1 MAMGKSMRETFRSL
15 SAAEFFYRNREIA
28 GFSNPSR
35 ALYQTV
41 RELVENALDACD
53 SHEILPSLY
62 IGIKLVNP
70 QKSFYKVTVS
80 DNGIGIPP
88 HYVPYAFGK
97 VLFGS
102 KYKLRQTRG
111 MFGLGAKM
119 AILYGQLTTGKPV
132 EVETTPLGSRYRYYF
147 KIMVDIKRNEP
158 IILERKMRRLKKKS
172 HGTAISVVVEG
183 DWSRA
188 KNKIYEYIKR
198 TAIAIPYASI
208 TFVPP
213 DSSEATVYKR
223 VTNKMPPPPKEVKPH
238 PHGIDIEMLK
248 MLISVTEASTLKEF
262 LAESFQGVGPITAEK
277 FLRDIGFD
285 PNMSPHSLTAKGI
298 KALTSELKKY
308 NGFKP
313 PRADALSPLGEDLI
327 IAGLKRVLNPE
338 FVTAVTRKPSAYL
351 GHPFIVEVG
360 IAYGGKIPSTE
371 EPQLYRFANKIPLLY
386 DEKACVTW
394 KVVSE
399 VNWKNYN
406 IEFPAP
412 LVIFVHICSTKIPF
426 KGIGKESI
434 ADVSEIEKEI
444 RRALREAARKLRKHV
459 ERKRR
464 EEEAIEKIIAIAKYI
479 PEISKSL
486 AELSRTL
493 KSKGVP
499 PKEIENTLYSLLE
512 VKAHKMGLENINI
525 KQIVKGKRRTMRQP
539 QSKQGGKQ
547 LNLLQFI

>member
-1 MAMGKSMRETFRSL
+1 MAMGRNVRESFRSL

-158 IILERKMRRLKKKS
+158 IILEQKIRRLKKKS
-172 HGTAISVVVEG
+172 HGTTISVVIEG

-188 KNKIYEYIKR
+188 KNKIYEYIRR
-198 TAIAIPYASI
+198 TAIATPYANI

-213 DSSEATVYKR
+213 DSDEAIVYKR

-248 MLISVTEASTLKEF
+248 MLISMTEASTLKE
-262 LAESFQGVGPITAEK
+262 LLVKTFQSVGPITAEK

-285 PNMSPHSLTAKGI
+285 PNMSPQNLTTEGI

-308 NGFKP
+308 KGFKP
-313 PRADALSPLGEDLI
+313 PRADALSPLGEDLV
-327 IAGLKRVLNPE
+327 IAGLRRVLEPE
-338 FVTAVTRKPSAYL
+338 FVAAVTRKPSAYS

-360 IAYGGKIPSTE
+360 IAYGGKIPPTE

-386 DEKACVTW
+386 DEKADVSW
-394 KVVSE
+394 KIVS
-399 VNWKNYN
+399 NTIDWKAYGVD
-406 IEFPAP
+406 FPAP
-412 LVIFVHICSTKIPF
+412 LAVLVHICSTKVPY
-426 KGIGKESI
+426 KGVGKESI
-434 ADVSEIEKEI
+434 AEVPEIEREI
-444 RRALREAARKLRKHV
+444 KNAIREAARRLRTYIFK
-459 ERKRR
+459 KKK
-464 EEEAIEKIIAIAKYI
+464 EEELKKKTIIYVKYI
-479 PEISKSL
+479 PEIAHSL
-486 AELSRTL
+486 ATLSKPPSAEINGGGLTVKELERML
-493 KSKGVP
+493 LNLVREKLQKLGV
-499 PKEIENTLYSLLE
+499 S
-512 VKAHKMGLENINI
+512 INI
-525 KQIVKGKRRTMRQP
+525 ESLRKSIRIK
-539 QSKQGGKQ
+539 
-547 LNLLQFI
+547 

>member
-1 MAMGKSMRETFRSL
+1 MRETFRSL

-386 DEKACVTW
+386 DEKADVSW
-394 KVVSE
+394 KIVS
-399 VNWKNYN
+399 NAIDWKAYGA
-406 IEFPAP
+406 EFPAP
-412 LVIFVHICSTKIPF
+412 LVIFVHICSTKVPY
-426 KGIGKESI
+426 KGVGKESI
-434 ADVSEIEKEI
+434 ADVPEIEKEI
-444 RRALREAARKLRKHV
+444 KNAIREAARKLRTYIF
-459 ERKRR
+459 RKRK
-464 EEEAIEKIIAIAKYI
+464 EEELKKKTIVYVKYI
-479 PEISKSL
+479 PEIASSL
-486 AELSRTL
+486 AVLSKPSNTEINGGGLTVKEL
-493 KSKGVP
+493 
-499 PKEIENTLYSLLE
+499 E
-512 VKAHKMGLENINI
+512 KML
-525 KQIVKGKRRTMRQP
+525 
-539 QSKQGGKQ
+539 
-547 LNLLQFI
+547 LNLVREKLQKLGASINVESLRRSIKIR